1 MKEEN
6 YFIINREDRVDFIR
20 CNDDFV
26 TAKNRIRDLTGPFA
40 LEDAIMRLGQ
50 VKFTLENELR
60 TLKKNPVVPQV
71 KWWSTMETM
80 NADKLNRYHKEMDT
94 VSKKLEGVHSLIR
107 TIEFRAGEF
116 PEHELKYD
124 WLCYIIG
131 FREKS

>member
-20 CNDDFV
+20 CDGDFA
-26 TAKNRIRDLTGPFA
+26 TAKNRIRDLTGPFD
-40 LEDAIMRLGQ
+40 LEDAIMHLCQ

-71 KWWSTMETM
+71 KWWSTMATM
-80 NADKLNRYHKEMDT
+80 NADELNWYHKEMDMA
-94 VSKKLEGVHSLIR
+94 SKKLEGVHSLIR

-124 WLCYIIG
+124 CLCYIIG
-131 FREKS
+131 FREK